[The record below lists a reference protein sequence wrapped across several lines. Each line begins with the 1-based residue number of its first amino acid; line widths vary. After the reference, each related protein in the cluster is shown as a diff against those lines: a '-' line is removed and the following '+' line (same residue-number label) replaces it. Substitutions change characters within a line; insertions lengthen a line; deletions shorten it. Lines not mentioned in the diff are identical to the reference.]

1 MAILKLLILKYILS
15 KFLLYLMKKLKLF
28 LDTSVYSA
36 LFDERDPKRQKLTRR
51 FFKDIDLYDIYYSEI
66 IIFEING
73 ISDEELKNRMKS
85 LVKKGEKITVTE
97 EVKNLAD
104 KYIKEGLI
112 PEKYGNDSVLLAIT
126 SVYSLDILISW
137 NFKHLVKRKTRIGV
151 NLINLKEGYR
161 SIEILAPP
169 EL

>member
-1 MAILKLLILKYILS
+1 
-15 KFLLYLMKKLKLF
+15 MKKLKLF
-28 LDTSVYSA
+28 LDTSVHSA

-51 FFKDIDLYDIYYSEI
+51 FFEDIDQYDIYYSEI
-66 IIFEING
+66 NILEING

-85 LVKKGEKITVTE
+85 LVKKGEKIIATD
-97 EVKNLAD
+97 EVINLAN
-104 KYIKEGLI
+104 KYIEEGLI
-112 PEKYGNDSVLLAIT
+112 PEKYGNDSILLAIT